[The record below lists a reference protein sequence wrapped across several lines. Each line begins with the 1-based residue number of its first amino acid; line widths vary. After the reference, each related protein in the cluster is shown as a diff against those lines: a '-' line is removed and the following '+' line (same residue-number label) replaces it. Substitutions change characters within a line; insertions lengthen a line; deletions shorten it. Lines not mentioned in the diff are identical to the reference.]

1 MGWAGVFFPLNLRAQ
16 LSTIVFIDGQNLYHT
31 AKECWSGLA
40 DQSGSNPYY
49 YPSYDVELLSEF
61 LVKRVP
67 NRVHKQIRLYTG
79 VTRQDLGDKELFWN
93 TFWSNKIAYLKSRG
107 IYVYKGKI
115 NSGKQEKGTD
125 VNLAIDLIELTYDQ
139 QYDAAII
146 ISKDWDFGG
155 AVKMAKKI
163 ASNQNRFIHLE
174 SAFPCSEYSKAKER
188 GVPGTNWVKISK
200 SEYDSCFDTRD
211 YR

>member
-1 MGWAGVFFPLNLRAQ
+1 
-16 LSTIVFIDGQNLYHT
+16 
-31 AKECWSGLA
+31 
-40 DQSGSNPYY
+40 
-49 YPSYDVELLSEF
+49 
-61 LVKRVP
+61 
-67 NRVHKQIRLYTG
+67 
-79 VTRQDLGDKELFWN
+79 LGPKELFWH

-125 VNLAIDLIELTYDQ
+125 VNLAIDLVELTYDRE
-139 QYDAAII
+139 YDAAII

-163 ASNQNRFIHLE
+163 ARNQTRFVHLE
-174 SAFPCSEYSKAKER
+174 SAFPCSEHSRAKER
-188 GVPGTNWVKISK
+188 GVPGTDWVKISK
-200 SEYDSCFDTRD
+200 NEYDSCFDIRD